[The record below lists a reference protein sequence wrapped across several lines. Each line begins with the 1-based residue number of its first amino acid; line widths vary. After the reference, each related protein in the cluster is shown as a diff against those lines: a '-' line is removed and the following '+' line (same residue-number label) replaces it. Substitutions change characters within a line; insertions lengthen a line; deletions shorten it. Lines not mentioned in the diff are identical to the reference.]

1 MKLNL
6 SLSGKQ
12 LAAGGALLLGVVLA
26 FGSVIS
32 NGAAAGPVDAAAIA
46 DIMAAK
52 TDHVTAPE
60 LARWLIEKR
69 DDFQLIDIRDP
80 WKYDDYHIPT
90 AINIPLTQL
99 FHPDGL
105 KQLDRSKTIVVYG
118 LGAGHSAQS
127 QLLLSLKGYRSLSL
141 LAGISA
147 WWEQVMTPQSLW
159 SEDQTPQGYRQT
171 REIRNHFMG
180 GPSGGQ
186 AATTTA
192 APAVPP
198 PPAATQK
205 EKAPVRKKLNLGRG
219 CS

>member
-12 LAAGGALLLGVVLA
+12 LAAGAALLLGVVLA

-32 NGAAAGPVDAAAIA
+32 SGPAAGPMDAAAIA

-192 APAVPP
+192 TPAAPP

-205 EKAPVRKKLNLGRG
+205 KKAPVRKKLNLGRG